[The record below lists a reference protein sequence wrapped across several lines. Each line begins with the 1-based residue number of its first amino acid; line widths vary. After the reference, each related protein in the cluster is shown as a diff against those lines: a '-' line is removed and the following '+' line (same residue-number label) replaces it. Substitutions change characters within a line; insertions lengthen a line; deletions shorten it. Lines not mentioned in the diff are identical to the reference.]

1 MSWNGSNGASAPKQK
16 PVNGARAVSKGAIA
30 GVIVVLGA
38 AAALYFLMPASAPA
52 PTAPA
57 QKEEP
62 KAIKEVKP
70 EIAPST
76 SEVAKLKMEVV
87 DPTTQ
92 IVEVI
97 SCTTNSSLGQ
107 ICEYYKTAD
116 GKTHKTYRAS
126 KPPIFK
132 HQTDQLLAMA
142 LCGDDRRGIPPIPV
156 GRNLDKEFL
165 NSLKTPIVIDPED
178 SPAVVAQKERVIEA
192 RKQVDELMR
201 EGIGF
206 SQILLDHQQLLS
218 DNKQL
223 RDKMIREIKKIN
235 EEGDPES
242 TQRALD
248 TVNASLR
255 AMGIS
260 EIDAPKSAEERRME
274 KRGY

>member
-1 MSWNGSNGASAPKQK
+1 MVLVIGGVAYLFVTQDLPK
-16 PVNGARAVSKGAIA
+16 VNEPTEEKVEKKAIA
-30 GVIVVLGA
+30 
-38 AAALYFLMPASAPA
+38 
-52 PTAPA
+52 
-57 QKEEP
+57 
-62 KAIKEVKP
+62 EVKP
-70 EIAPST
+70 EIAEKAVEELAQLQEENLDPAT
-76 SEVAKLKMEVV
+76 RIVA
-87 DPTTQ
+87 
-92 IVEVI
+92 VI

-116 GKTHKTYRAS
+116 GKTHKVYRAS

-132 HQTDQLLAMA
+132 YQTDQLLAMA
-142 LCGDDRRGIPPIPV
+142 LCGDDKRGIPPLPV
-156 GRNLDKEFL
+156 GRNLDKEFM
-165 NSLKTPIVIDPED
+165 NSLKTPIVIDPDD
-178 SPAVVAQKERVIEA
+178 SPSVVEQKERVIEA

-206 SQILLDHQQLLS
+206 SQILLEHQKLLS
-218 DNKQL
+218 SNKKF
-223 RDKMIREIKKIN
+223 RDEMIREIKKIN

-260 EIDAPKSAEERRME
+260 EIDAPKSAQERRME

>member
-1 MSWNGSNGASAPKQK
+1 MGWNGSNGASAPKQT
-16 PVNGARAVSKGAIA
+16 PTNGSRANLKGALA
-30 GVIVVLGA
+30 GLIVVLGA
-38 AAALYFLMPASAPA
+38 GAAFYFLKPASAPA
-52 PTAPA
+52 SKASAP
-57 QKEEP
+57 KE
-62 KAIKEVKP
+62 KSNMIVEVNP
-70 EIAPST
+70 EIVERVEPAT
-76 SEVAKLKMEVV
+76 QIHEDLD
-87 DPTTQ
+87 DPATR

-107 ICEYYKTAD
+107 ICEHYKTAD

-142 LCGDDRRGIPPIPV
+142 LCGDDKRGMPPLPI
-156 GRNLDKEFL
+156 GRNLDKEFV

-178 SPAVVAQKERVIEA
+178 SPAIVAQKERVIEA